1 MKTLPMKTLSNV
13 RNLILLAVFA
23 LVAVSQSH
31 AQVIAIH
38 NKGYSSGTNAVI
50 SETTGYVPVAAA
62 NWNNIT
68 TTTGTGTFG
77 SGIQDSAG
85 LLTSLTL
92 SYSGGKWMSFN
103 TSQGQIFDGYL
114 DNNATNCSFTLSN
127 IPYAAYDVYVYV
139 ASDKNGRLGSVTIG
153 SETLSYTTNTASSP
167 QDVLS
172 SNPNLSYDINSDPA
186 AVNPIANT
194 LVFTGLTGSSLNISD
209 FAMLKNGSRNGSGI
223 TSIEI
228 VAVPEPSAFA
238 LLGLGLGFVCF
249 CRIKR
254 RGSLLA

>member
-13 RNLILLAVFA
+13 RNLILLAAFA
-23 LVAVSQSH
+23 LGAVSQSH

-38 NKGYSSGTNAVI
+38 VEGNNSPAI

-68 TTTGTGTFG
+68 TTTPTGTVA
-77 SGIQDSAG
+77 SGIKDSAG

-127 IPYAAYDVYVYV
+127 IPYAV
-139 ASDKNGRLGSVTIG
+139 
-153 SETLSYTTNTASSP
+153 
-167 QDVLS
+167 
-172 SNPNLSYDINSDPA
+172 
-186 AVNPIANT
+186 
-194 LVFTGLTGSSLNISD
+194 
-209 FAMLKNGSRNGSGI
+209 
-223 TSIEI
+223 
-228 VAVPEPSAFA
+228 
-238 LLGLGLGFVCF
+238 
-249 CRIKR
+249 
-254 RGSLLA
+254 